1 MVYIEEFVSIKTW
14 LEWHI
19 YISELVIRG
28 GYTIFTFNI
37 HLLFSPRITGRLLFL
52 SIDLT
57 PQQKYYKFI
66 VISLFFTS
74 LSRYVLGCWPGTDV
88 SILRSDERAT

>member
-1 MVYIEEFVSIKTW
+1 MVYIEEFVSIQTW
-14 LEWHI
+14 FEWHI
-19 YISELVIRG
+19 YISELVIRV
-28 GYTIFTFNI
+28 GYPIFTFNI